1 MHWQLAIRA
10 CACQLKSGVGVWR
23 KGARICYLLPPPE
36 VSAELPWLGGVHW
49 VVAQHLP
56 APIAFFIKHVVKRIV
71 PSQRSGSICKM
82 ALRGESL
89 TMVALASESF
99 RGGGRVS
106 TD

>member
-1 MHWQLAIRA
+1 MEEGCANLLSAPSSRGLCRASLAR
-10 CACQLKSGVGVWR
+10 
-23 KGARICYLLPPPE
+23 
-36 VSAELPWLGGVHW
+36 GVHW